1 MHSINNRI
9 DAYCIERGIRKSIKR
24 NQVATVLERIHESM
38 DAEQVWL
45 LLKKNHF
52 QISIGAVYQALNW
65 LVEHGFVEKHIQ
77 ADRKFIYQLSSSEV
91 KASTISGNEHS

>member
-1 MHSINNRI
+1 MMHSINNRI
-9 DAYCIERGIRKSIKR
+9 DTYCIERGIRKSIKR

-77 ADRKFIYQLSSSEV
+77 ADRKFIYYLTTKESELS
-91 KASTISGNEHS
+91 

>member
-1 MHSINNRI
+1 M
-9 DAYCIERGIRKSIKR
+9 ERGIRKSIKR

-65 LVEHGFVEKHIQ
+65 LVEHGFVEKQIQ
-77 ADRKFIYQLSSSEV
+77 SDRKFIYQLSSSELNTSSV
-91 KASTISGNEHS
+91 SGNEHSL